1 MTDET
6 LARMTFQDLIRDM
19 IFWKSQWVPFAI
31 FFGVSILLILGL
43 WHFTYPSIEQLTDTS
58 GMERVFALG
67 AIFIHPILL
76 FSAWIMLRLI
86 ADIQIEHATARII
99 KEKVAQKMIDIERP
113 DGIKPTIERLKIEC
127 LPSQVESNQD
137 ICQSKNNMILLF
149 CQILNEAK
157 VLRFESPLEV
167 TQPYQERFE
176 ARMVELNG
184 AQRYALTLGILGTFL
199 GILLAL
205 TSIDKSIA
213 DLSVDSIS
221 QLMTDFSQSSG
232 DIFSALRI
240 SFRTSVAGLEVYIII
255 GLMLLYVHR
264 QLRQYFFTMEEMAS
278 NVLSLA
284 KLARKDKFLGALED
298 VNTSIEG
305 ITKDL
310 SQHKEQIDFN
320 FRRVEKRLDNQTY
333 QIQHGLDRLKET
345 REEFDQFL
353 EGFSQFFEKSIT
365 QQQTFNQG
373 VQDTYQSFQNEVEG
387 LFKRLSE
394 TQHQFIED
402 VRQVYDLTSMKEL
415 GERLED
421 HIKQTVGDLSKTF
434 HAHIMLV
441 DDNVSTINKNLN
453 TLTSNMEQLVNQTYL
468 VNETLKEVKT
478 TASKSAQANLEKQLE
493 KMGTLLQ
500 LLTQLT
506 ENTGI
511 LSNTV
516 ESSISNNVNRISQHL
531 QAFEQAASK
540 QFTPQLI
547 KVQTDTEK
555 LRLLIEKMNQESWN
569 LPKTLRQITESVKSM
584 DINLLDY
591 QKSSIHT
598 SNRILFWAGWIV
610 VVAGIFSILLGLG
623 VIIKMFF

>member
-6 LARMTFQDLIRDM
+6 LARMTFQDLIRD
-19 IFWKSQWVPFAI
+19 INFWKSQWVLFAI
-31 FFGVSILLILGL
+31 FGVSILLILGL
-43 WHFTYPSIEQLTDTS
+43 WNFTYPSIEQLSKNS
-58 GMERVFALG
+58 GMGMIFAIG

-76 FSAWIMLRLI
+76 FGAWIMLRLI
-86 ADIQIEHATARII
+86 ADLQIEHATARII
-99 KEKVAQKMIDIERP
+99 KEKVDQKLIDIERP
-113 DGIKPTIERLKIEC
+113 DGIKPTIEELDIDC
-127 LPSQVESNQD
+127 LPAQVESQP
-137 ICQSKNNMILLF
+137 KNNMILLF
-149 CQILNEAK
+149 DQIQKDAK
-157 VLRFESPLEV
+157 VLRFESPLVV

-176 ARMVELNG
+176 ARLVELNG

-232 DIFSALRI
+232 DIFGALRI

-284 KLARKDKFLGALED
+284 KLARKDDFLGAFED
-298 VNTSIEG
+298 VNTRIEG
-305 ITKDL
+305 ITEDL
-310 SQHKEQIDFN
+310 SQHNKQIDFN
-320 FRRVEKRLDNQTY
+320 LRRVETRLENQTH

-353 EGFSQFFEKSIT
+353 DKFGQFFEKSVA
-365 QQQTFNQG
+365 QQQAFNQG
-373 VQDTYQSFQNEVEG
+373 VQETYQSFQHEVEG

-415 GERLED
+415 GERLENNV
-421 HIKQTVGDLSKTF
+421 KQTVGDLSQTF

-453 TLTSNMEQLVNQTYL
+453 TLTSNMQQLVNQTYL

-493 KMGTLLQ
+493 KMDALLQ

-506 ENTGI
+506 KNTGI

-516 ESSISNNVNRISQHL
+516 ESSISNNINRISKHL
-531 QAFEQAASK
+531 QAFEQSASK

-555 LRLLIEKMNQESWN
+555 LRLLIEKINKESWN
-569 LPKTLRQITESVKSM
+569 LPKTLKQIIESVKSM
-584 DINLLDY
+584 DINLVDY

-598 SNRILFWAGWIV
+598 SNRILRWAGGIV
-610 VVAGIFSILLGLG
+610 IFAGILLIFIGLGFFVAILLQ
-623 VIIKMFF
+623 MN